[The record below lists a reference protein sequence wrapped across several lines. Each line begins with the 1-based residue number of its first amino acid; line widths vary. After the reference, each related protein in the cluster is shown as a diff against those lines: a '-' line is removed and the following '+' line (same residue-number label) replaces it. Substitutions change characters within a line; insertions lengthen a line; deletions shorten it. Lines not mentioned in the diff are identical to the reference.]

1 MRENEM
7 ASRGTVFA
15 LLCLLLAAAVGC
27 GSKTTNLTPSPHKE
41 TLKNMPDW
49 YLEPG
54 VSDDHLFAAATA
66 TSKDVQTAVNKAK
79 VRARTDLAA
88 QMQTRMTNLTKD
100 FQEETGEAD
109 DSEYL
114 QYFSSSTK
122 AVTDQVLSG
131 SRVENKLPVIEGDVW
146 RAYVLMSLP
155 IGPANQ
161 LLMDRI
167 KANEKVYTQFR
178 ATKAFEELDKELE
191 TYKKSM
197 E

>member
-1 MRENEM
+1 M
-7 ASRGTVFA
+7 AIRGTIGV
-15 LLCLLLAAAVGC
+15 LLCLLPVVVGC
-27 GSKTTNLTPSPHKE
+27 GGKTTNLTPSPNKE

-54 VSDDHLFAAATA
+54 IRDNHLFAVATA

-79 VRARTDLAA
+79 MGARADLAT

-100 FQEETGEAD
+100 FQEETGEGD

-114 QYFSSSTK
+114 QYFSSATK

-131 SRVENKLPVIEGDVW
+131 SRLEKKHPVIEGDIW

-178 ATKAFEELDKELE
+178 ATKAFEELDQELE
-191 TYKKSM
+191 AYKKSM

>member
-1 MRENEM
+1 M
-7 ASRGTVFA
+7 ARRGIA
-15 LLCLLLAAAVGC
+15 GLLLGLLLPLVAAC
-27 GSKTTNLTPSPHKE
+27 GSKSTNLTPSPQKE
-41 TLKNMPDW
+41 TIKNMPEW

-54 VSDDHLFAAATA
+54 VDEDHLYAAATA
-66 TSKDVQTAVNKAK
+66 TSKDVQTAVDKAK
-79 VRARTDLAA
+79 ARARGDLAT

-114 QYFSSSTK
+114 QYFSATTK
-122 AVTDQVLSG
+122 SVTDQVLSG
-131 SRVENKLPVIEGDVW
+131 SRVEKKHPVIEGDIW

-155 IGPANQ
+155 IGPANK
-161 LLMDRI
+161 LLMEKI

-178 ATKAFEELDKELE
+178 ATKAFEELQEELE
-191 TYKKSM
+191 AYKKQM

>member
-1 MRENEM
+1 M
-7 ASRGTVFA
+7 ASRGTVGVLLCA
-15 LLCLLLAAAVGC
+15 LLAGIAGC
-27 GSKTTNLTPSPHKE
+27 GGKTTNLTPSPHKE

-54 VSDDHLFAAATA
+54 IGDDHLFAAATA
-66 TSKDVQTAVNKAK
+66 TSKDVQTAMNKAK
-79 VRARTDLAA
+79 IRARADLAT

-114 QYFSSSTK
+114 QYFSSATK

-131 SRVENKLPVIEGDVW
+131 SRVEKKHPVIEGDVW

-155 IGPANQ
+155 IGAANQ
-161 LLMDRI
+161 LLMERI

-178 ATKAFEELDKELE
+178 ATKAFAELE
-191 TYKKSM
+191 QELEEYKKKM